1 LQPLVRMLIRNG
13 VTFPEFSR
21 SVKDI
26 FIEECI
32 KDGLASDRALSAGRV
47 SILAGIP
54 REEVNRVV
62 REWSEADGDTERHR
76 VTRILRVLSDWSTDE
91 RYVGPYGWPLDI
103 PFDNPDKDGVSFS
116 ALVRRLRRGISAATM
131 LDELLRVGAVRR
143 LESGIIRLENRAYI
157 LEAQSNASL
166 TQLSAVVSNVLQTVS
181 YNLDVDRE
189 EDRWFQRTVLADN
202 GLSAEHLPYLAE
214 FLKDRGSQFL
224 EAIDAW
230 MAARHPAAEEQRLNV
245 GVGVYMF
252 VQDEKDTWDPIEHP
266 KFRFHAGRSDSERTT
281 ESA

>member
-1 LQPLVRMLIRNG
+1 MLIRNG

-32 KDGLASDRALSAGRV
+32 KDGLANDRALSAGRI

-54 REEVNRVV
+54 RDEISRVV
-62 REWSEADGDTERHR
+62 REWSEADGDTDRHR
-76 VTRILRVLSDWSTDE
+76 VTRILRVLSDWSTDA

-103 PFDNPDKDGVSFS
+103 PFDSPGVDSVSFS
-116 ALVRRLRRGISAATM
+116 ALVRRLRRGTSPAAM

-143 LESGIIRLENRAYI
+143 LESGAIRLENRAYI

-166 TQLSAVVSNVLQTVS
+166 NQLSTAVSNVLQTVS
-181 YNLDVDRE
+181 YNMDVEKE
-189 EDRWFQRTVLADN
+189 EDRWFERTVLADN
-202 GLSAEHLPYLAE
+202 GLSAKHLPYLAD

-230 MAARHPAAEEQRLNV
+230 MAARHPTAEEQRLNV

-266 KFRFHAGRSDSERTT
+266 KFQFHAGLGDPRMAIENV
-281 ESA
+281 

>member
-1 LQPLVRMLIRNG
+1 MLIRNG
-13 VTFPEFSR
+13 VTFAEFSR

-26 FIEECI
+26 FIEECM
-32 KDGLASDRALSAGRV
+32 KDGLANDRALSAGRI
-47 SILAGIP
+47 SILSGIP
-54 REEVNRVV
+54 RREIDRIVH
-62 REWSEADGDTERHR
+62 EWSEADGDTDRHR

-103 PFDNPDKDGVSFS
+103 PFDSPMQDGVSFS
-116 ALVRRLRRGISAATM
+116 ALVRRLRRGTSAAAM
-131 LDELLRVGAVRR
+131 LDELIRVGAVRR
-143 LESGIIRLENRAYI
+143 LESGVIRLENRAYI

-166 TQLSAVVSNVLQTVS
+166 NQLSTAVSNVLQTVS
-181 YNLDVDRE
+181 YNMDVERE
-189 EDRWFQRTVLADN
+189 EDRWFERTVLADN
-202 GLSAEHLPYLAE
+202 GLSAKHLPYLAE

-230 MAARHPAAEEQRLNV
+230 MAARHPAADEQRLNV

-266 KFRFHAGRSDSERTT
+266 NFQFHSGLRNSEVIT
-281 ESA
+281 ENA